1 MAKLK
6 KEMKEKANEVK
17 LLIYQ
22 NSDGNIRIDVR
33 LEEETVWLNQ
43 AQLITLFQKSKATI
57 SEHIKNVFEEGE
69 LSPAATVRKFRTIQF
84 EGNREVERKIDYYN
98 LDMII
103 SVGYR
108 VKSLQ
113 GTQFRI
119 WATQRLKE
127 YITKGFALNEE

>member
-43 AQLITLFQKSKATI
+43 A
-57 SEHIKNVFEEGE
+57 
-69 LSPAATVRKFRTIQF
+69 
-84 EGNREVERKIDYYN
+84 
-98 LDMII
+98 
-103 SVGYR
+103 
-108 VKSLQ
+108 
-113 GTQFRI
+113 
-119 WATQRLKE
+119 
-127 YITKGFALNEE
+127 